1 MLSRRIVHLMDLST
15 TGARVEH
22 TFPLSLRKRARFE
35 FLCNGDR
42 LSLQAEVVRSR
53 LARVSSAERVFSSG
67 LRFVEEEDHE
77 LWGLIVSM
85 AVERLNHM

>member
-1 MLSRRIVHLMDLST
+1 MLSKRNVRLMDLST

-22 TFPLSLRKRARFE
+22 AFPLSLGKRARFE

-42 LSLQAEVVRSR
+42 LCLQAEVVRSR
-53 LARVSSAERVFSSG
+53 LARVSAAERVFCSG
-67 LRFVEEEDHE
+67 LRFVEDEDHE

-85 AVERLNHM
+85 AVERLGQT

>member
-1 MLSRRIVHLMDLST
+1 MDLST

-22 TFPLSLRKRARFE
+22 TFPLTLRKRARFE

-42 LSLQAEVVRSR
+42 LSLHAEVVRSR
-53 LARVSSAERVFSSG
+53 LARVAGAERVFISG
-67 LRFVEEEDHE
+67 LRFVEEDDDE

-85 AVERLNHM
+85 SLDRPDKT